1 MSKYASKSIK
11 MPRTS
16 LPTIKE
22 EEKEEEEEEDDE
34 KEEEPYYKEGSL
46 FYILFGV
53 HKVSELSQKQRDA
66 IDALN
71 KKSAQ
76 KKEREKRKIANAAAA
91 AASVASYANTN
102 ANANTTA
109 KKTGGK
115 KYFLRK
121 RGTRTHRKRT
131 YKKKYI

>member
-1 MSKYASKSIK
+1 MSKYASKSTK

-22 EEKEEEEEEDDE
+22 EKEEEEDEDE

-76 KKEREKRKIANAAAA
+76 KKEREKRKIAAAAS
-91 AASVASYANTN
+91 AASVASYANAN
-102 ANANTTA
+102 ANATA

-121 RGTRTHRKRT
+121 RVTRRHRKRT

>member
-1 MSKYASKSIK
+1 MSKYASKSTK

-22 EEKEEEEEEDDE
+22 EKEEEEEEDEDE

-76 KKEREKRKIANAAAA
+76 KKEREKRKIAA
-91 AASVASYANTN
+91 AASVASYANAN
-102 ANANTTA
+102 ANATA

-115 KYFLRK
+115 KYFLKK
-121 RGTRTHRKRT
+121 RVTRRHRKRT